1 MHFVPPDQVNLD
13 HWQRQDGIG
22 YFILW
27 FYALVR
33 HACDLSMW
41 I

>member
-1 MHFVPPDQVNLD
+1 MHLIPPDQVNLD
-13 HWQRQDGIG
+13 HRRQDGIG
-22 YFILW
+22 YLILW

-33 HACDLSMW
+33 RACDLSMW